1 MINEP
6 ILNINNLNVIY
17 ETPTGPVVAIRD
29 LSLELG
35 ANEALGII
43 GESGCGKSTLSYTI
57 LDYLP
62 PNARRSG
69 SILFHGENLLLK
81 SEKEMQKYRGDRIA
95 MVYQNPYSALNPSLT
110 IGEQLDEVTRV
121 HRGLSRRK
129 AREESI
135 TALKDLSLGEAEGI
149 VRRYPHQVSGG
160 IQQRICIAMALLCQ
174 PEIMI
179 LDEPTTALDVT
190 TEASIL
196 DIIGEL
202 KERHHMS
209 LIYISHDI
217 GVVNQISDR
226 IAVMYRGE
234 IVELGP
240 QEELFNHPKHP
251 YTRALINCMPRA
263 GMKKENTRLN
273 TIPGYVTRRSADE
286 KGCPFALRCEKRNAT
301 CEFLYGMRE
310 IEPGHAAACDRAY
323 AVDMW
328 EHHAVAPLM
337 VASTEHSKRPSE
349 FLPKDGVPQPGA
361 LKNGLPKYGAYKD
374 EAHQNDTPFSTAND
388 ITGAASV
395 PLRQNATCA
404 PLIELKNVYKYY
416 KNRKRTVRAL
426 DGVNAKIETH
436 DVLGVVG
443 ESGCGKSTMGHLV
456 AGLLSPTKGKLLFEK
471 NDISTTWRERSS
483 DTIRDIQLIFQNP
496 GRSLNPSFS
505 VEQILDRPIKKMLKI
520 RSREKRRTMMV
531 ELLKKVDLGEEY
543 LGRPSTRLS
552 GGEKQRIA
560 VARAFVTSPRLI
572 VCDEPTSALDVS
584 VQASVLNLLGELQ
597 EQSHTSY
604 MFISHDLNVIN
615 YISDHILVMYLGRV
629 CEYGLR
635 DEVVNPP
642 YHPYTEALLSAAPDV
657 DPTHRQK
664 PIRLEG
670 APPDPSRKIV
680 GCPFANRCHKK
691 IEGLCDTT
699 PPPRKQLSET
709 HYLFCHLS
717 EDHLRGV
724 AHL

>member
-1 MINEP
+1 VTSKPLLDIH
-6 ILNINNLNVIY
+6 NLNVVY
-17 ETPTGPVVAIRD
+17 ETPSGSIVAIRD
-29 LSLELG
+29 LSLELR
-35 ANEALGII
+35 ANEAMGII
-43 GESGCGKSTLSYTI
+43 GESGCGKSTLSYAI

-69 SILFHGENLLLK
+69 SIMFNGDDLLLK
-81 SEKEMQKYRGDRIA
+81 TEKEMQNYRGDRIA

-121 HRGLSRRK
+121 HRGFPRTQ

-135 TALKDLSLGEAEGI
+135 KALKDLSLGEAEGI

-174 PEIMI
+174 PDIMI

-202 KERHHMS
+202 KERHRMS

-217 GVVNQISDR
+217 GVVNKISDR

-234 IVELGP
+234 VVELGP
-240 QEELFNHPKHP
+240 QEELFDHPRHP

-263 GMKKENTRLN
+263 GVKKETTRLN

-286 KGCPFALRCEKRNAT
+286 RGCPFASRCEKRNAV
-301 CEFLYGMRE
+301 CEEIYGLRE
-310 IEPGHAAACDRAY
+310 IESGHLAACDRAY
-323 AVDMW
+323 ADDVS
-328 EHHAVAPLM
+328 EKKAAIPL
-337 VASTEHSKRPSE
+337 V
-349 FLPKDGVPQPGA
+349 PKAKSPAGA
-361 LKNGLPKYGAYKD
+361 GATGGWSGTKD
-374 EAHQNDTPFSTAND
+374 SSAAADAGGFGTVGPDT
-388 ITGAASV
+388 
-395 PLRQNATCA
+395 ATT
-404 PLIELKNVYKYY
+404 PLIRLEKVYKYY
-416 KNRKRTVRAL
+416 RNRKRTVRAL
-426 DGVNAKIETH
+426 DGIDAKIEKH

-456 AGLLSPTKGKLLFEK
+456 AGLLAPTKGNIYFEGK
-471 NDISTTWRERSS
+471 DISATWQRRSG
-483 DTIRDIQLIFQNP
+483 DTIRDIQLVFQNP

-520 RSREKRRTMMV
+520 RSRRERRAMV
-531 ELLKKVDLGEEY
+531 IDLLKKVDLGEEY
-543 LGRPSTRLS
+543 LSRPSTRLS

-604 MFISHDLNVIN
+604 LFISHDLNVVN

-642 YHPYTEALLSAAPDV
+642 YHPYTEALLSSAPDV
-657 DPTHRQK
+657 NPSHKQK

-670 APPDPSRKIV
+670 APPDPSARIV
-680 GCPFANRCHKK
+680 GCPFAGRCHKK
-691 IEGLCDTT
+691 IDDLCDTT
-699 PPPRKQLSET
+699 PPPLKRLSET
-709 HYLFCHLS
+709 HYIFCHLS
-717 EDHLRGV
+717 EDHLKGS